1 MNIEQHDLETK
12 LKRGEKFLQ
21 QGDKI
26 KMVMQFRG
34 REMAYR
40 DSGLVKF
47 KGIVKMV
54 EEMGATVE
62 SVPKMMGNRIITIV
76 SPDKVKMAAMAKEAK
91 IKAKAEARMRKL
103 EAEADAAEA
112 AEAAESTSSETSNAE
127 QSEK

>member
-1 MNIEQHDLETK
+1 
-12 LKRGEKFLQ
+12 
-21 QGDKI
+21 
-26 KMVMQFRG
+26 MVMQFRG

-54 EEMGATVE
+54 EEMGATIE

-91 IKAKAEARMRKL
+91 IKAKNEARMIKL
-103 EAEADAAEA
+103 EAEADEADAAA
-112 AEAAESTSSETSNAE
+112 AAAGEVTPVEEVAATTSEE
-127 QSEK
+127 